1 MPTLGTTELIIILVI
16 VLILFGGSRLGQ
28 LGGSLGRG
36 IREFRESVRD
46 EDAAAKEK
54 DKDKDKES
62 RPAAADGAAS
72 SEGSA
77 VKPTA
82 AGEGTTAAA
91 RSTDTKPSDN

>member
-54 DKDKDKES
+54 DKES
-62 RPAAADGAAS
+62 RPAASQAAAS
-72 SEGSA
+72 SDGSGA
-77 VKPTA
+77 KPSA
-82 AGEGTTAAA
+82 AGEGTPAAV